1 METDIE
7 SVQKRVTMEILIAEM
22 CAVQLAQLKVNLHE
36 VEVHLPQKILELL
49 FEEMG
54 LD

>member
-7 SVQKRVTMEILIAEM
+7 SIQKRVTIEIQKAETD
-22 CAVQLAQLKVNLHE
+22 AVKLAQLKVNLHE
-36 VEVHLPQKILELL
+36 VEVRLPQKILELL
-49 FEEMG
+49 FEDMG